1 MLVRLKGIRVMG
13 EERTIELVGY
23 NLEEVLQLLENGD
36 ESTASRK
43 LRNIIGC
50 GVRDSYRV
58 IEAIK
63 TKGSIPDEVKYIYEE
78 TSAQQKL
85 TQVQEKRASYVAEH
99 NIMMTTGHHFEGYKI
114 VTYFGVEGGHSALG
128 TGFLSELSAQF
139 NDLLGTRSGQYEYK
153 LKNAEEIAKENLMYR
168 AQKMG
173 GNAVIGVTFSYTV
186 FNRDIIGVVVNGTVV
201 KIEKEISKSDG
212 VEDS

>member
-1 MLVRLKGIRVMG
+1 MG
-13 EERTIELVGY
+13 EERTIELAGY

-78 TSAQQKL
+78 TSAQQ
-85 TQVQEKRASYVAEH
+85 ENRASYVAEH